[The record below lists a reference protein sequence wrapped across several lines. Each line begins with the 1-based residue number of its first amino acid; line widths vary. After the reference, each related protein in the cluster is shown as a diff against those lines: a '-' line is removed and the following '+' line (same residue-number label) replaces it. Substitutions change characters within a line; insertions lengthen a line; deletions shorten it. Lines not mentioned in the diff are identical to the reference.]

1 MLITCCRIIAY
12 VLLCGYTPFRADDM
26 KEVIRQTTE
35 ARVDF
40 HDRYWKNVSDEGTPG
55 NQSWIVGMLTFGP
68 YITAKSFIRALLHPN
83 PARRL
88 TAEQA
93 LSHTWLT
100 SFAAPTE
107 HDLCGLRE
115 NFDPRARWRNAIGA
129 ARAMSRFAKGN
140 GANNN
145 KQKDQ
150 QLALSSDDEDDKD
163 KGSRGG
169 SPSSRVTPEP
179 DSKRQQQQHLSPPSA
194 GDRTP
199 QDGLAGLVAKGA
211 RTSASS
217 SSSSPMSFSDAL
229 NKAKAAAEAEKARG
243 RDALAPR
250 VQATAAASQPRNTQE
265 DEEDDEEEGVELRMP
280 GSFDFGVVDHGAG
293 GARETP
299 GAETVDPFDAVGV
312 LGNLWRRMQVR

>member
-1 MLITCCRIIAY
+1 MLQNHCL
-12 VLLCGYTPFRADDM
+12 VLLCGYTPFRADGM

-55 NQSWIVGMLTFGP
+55 IIRVLTFYLTFAP

-100 SFAAPTE
+100 SFEAPTE

-129 ARAMSRFAKGN
+129 ARAMSRFVRGN

-145 KQKDQ
+145 NTKDQ
-150 QLALSSDDEDDKD
+150 QLALSLDKR
-163 KGSRGG
+163 KMIKIR
-169 SPSSRVTPEP
+169 R
-179 DSKRQQQQHLSPPSA
+179 
-194 GDRTP
+194 
-199 QDGLAGLVAKGA
+199 
-211 RTSASS
+211 
-217 SSSSPMSFSDAL
+217 
-229 NKAKAAAEAEKARG
+229 AEA
-243 RDALAPR
+243 D
-250 VQATAAASQPRNTQE
+250 
-265 DEEDDEEEGVELRMP
+265 
-280 GSFDFGVVDHGAG
+280 
-293 GARETP
+293 
-299 GAETVDPFDAVGV
+299 
-312 LGNLWRRMQVR
+312 RRCCA